1 MQRSLRVTM
10 NGRTVG
16 SLAEPRTNRFTFS
29 YDADAIEI
37 VSARLPWTDERYPP
51 AAVAP
56 WVDSLAP
63 AEPIRLELARQL
75 DVPDHLLFRLLEAC
89 GGDLPGAIV
98 LESSRPL
105 PPGENRPLEADDLVD
120 EVAAVRDG
128 DHWVRPGAGRPSS
141 HLIRFED
148 ELLPG
153 SAAAELFALTLAR
166 TSGIP
171 TVDAELIEILGVP
184 AVVVARPDRRIGDDG
199 TIERRHLE
207 TFGSLCGLALEA
219 DDERIYE
226 ERGGPGFDEMAEAL
240 DKFAANPQE
249 AIRHLV
255 GHMVLH
261 YCTGNTNAH
270 AGTYSLLH
278 PELDLGP
285 IDTLLPA
292 EIYTELV
299 TDEGTFDIDHRLAM
313 SIGGQTVSSDVTR
326 GALIAEAASW
336 PRLRRTSA
344 EVEVDDAI
352 DRIAEAVAAAAAAVP
367 NAPERLRTLVDER
380 IAGLRQGS

>member
-1 MQRSLRVTM
+1 M

-16 SLAEPRTNRFTFS
+16 TFAEPRTNKFTFT
-29 YDADAIEI
+29 YDADATEI

-63 AEPIRLELARQL
+63 AQPVRLALAEEL

-89 GGDLPGAIV
+89 GRDLPGAIV
-98 LESSRPL
+98 LESHDPRPASMDRPL
-105 PPGENRPLEADDLVD
+105 DDDDLID
-120 EVAAVRDG
+120 EVAAIRDG
-128 DHWVRPGAGRPSS
+128 EQWARPGLGRPSS
-141 HLIRFED
+141 HVLRFED

-153 SAAAELFALTLAR
+153 SAAAEFFALTLAR
-166 TSGIP
+166 ASGIP
-171 TVDAELIEILGVP
+171 TAEAELVDVRGVP
-184 AVVVARPDRRIGDDG
+184 AVAVLRPDRIVGDDG
-199 TIERRHLE
+199 TVERRHLE
-207 TFGSLCGLALEA
+207 TFGSLCGLALET

-226 ERGGPGFDEMAEAL
+226 ERGGPGFGEMAEAL
-240 DKFAANPQE
+240 DRFASNPQD
-249 AIRHLV
+249 AIRRLV

-261 YCTGNTNAH
+261 FCTGNTNAH

-278 PELDLGP
+278 PELELGP
-285 IDTLLPA
+285 IHTLLPA

-313 SIGGQTVSSDVTR
+313 TIGGQAVSADVTR
-326 GALIAEAASW
+326 GALIAEAAGW

-352 DRIAEAVAAAAAAVP
+352 DRIADALESAKAAVP
-367 NAPERLRTLVDER
+367 SAPERVHSLVEER
-380 IAGLRQGS
+380 IERLRHGS